1 MVGEYKVAAL
11 CTSRIY
17 DLKVHG
23 FIVSLNEY
31 LKKNGFFLWVY
42 SLNEDIYWDENKNPA
57 EASVFDYISY
67 PYVDVVVMMNEKIK
81 SHNISG
87 KIITRAIEEGK
98 PVVILDGEH
107 EGCSSVGFD
116 FASGFEKVVR
126 HVIEYH
132 GVKRPLFMGGYK
144 DNPFS
149 VARLEVF
156 RKVLEENGIE
166 FNDDM
171 VTYGDFWAKP
181 ARKAMQDIID
191 SGHIPQAVICAN
203 DIMAINAC
211 DVIKNAGIHVPEDC
225 IVTGFDGYEEVF
237 TSIPGITTVDCE
249 LSQMAEVTMKAIQDA
264 FKGKKPKDYPV
275 IPELIRNESCGCP
288 RCMKSRNRIMS
299 HMNDKFYRYQDDVR
313 NMHECVT
320 KMITSKNLDE
330 AVSKLNGELT
340 GHMCCVV
347 KKSCLEKEKNYFTE
361 NISESGYR
369 VIFDPDIEGAH
380 EDDFDP
386 AGIIPNLEERQ
397 KSGFPIIIQA
407 IDYMD
412 KPMGYVAY
420 YFDSYDITDY
430 AKTANLTE
438 MVNLG
443 LGGYINM
450 QYQQYLLERVADMY
464 KNDALTGL
472 YNRLAFREV
481 FDEVRHD
488 PENEGRPL
496 LVVMADLD
504 YLKQIND
511 NLGHKAGDKA
521 IAAVAGALKSSCP
534 KGSIC
539 VRFGGD
545 EMLAFIPGGA
555 DVDEILDAINEKLK
569 KKSEKFGFDV
579 TASFGTYETVFSDKM
594 KLRNIIAMVDEQMYI
609 AKNRRKRKEV

>member
-31 LKKNGFFLWVY
+31 LKKNGFLLWVY
-42 SLNEDIYWDENKNPA
+42 SLNEDIYWDEEKDPA
-57 EASVFDYISY
+57 EASVFEYISY
-67 PYVDVVVMMNEKIK
+67 QSVDVLVLMNEKIK
-81 SHNISG
+81 SHTISG
-87 KIITRAIEEGK
+87 RIIDKARENGK
-98 PVVILDGEH
+98 PVVVLDGKY

-132 GVKRPLFMGGYK
+132 DVRNPLFMAGIKG
-144 DNPFS
+144 NPFS
-149 VARLEVF
+149 EERIGVF
-156 RKVLEENGIE
+156 KKVLSENDIE
-166 FNDDM
+166 FSDNM

-191 SGHIPQAVICAN
+191 SGRIPRAVICAN

-225 IVTGFDGYEEVF
+225 MVTGFDGYEEAF

-249 LSQMAEVTMKAIQDA
+249 LSQMAEVTMKAVLDA
-264 FKGKKPKDYPV
+264 VKGKSARDYLV

-288 RCMKSRNRIMS
+288 RYMKSQRRIIS

-313 NMHECVT
+313 ITHECVT
-320 KMITSKNLDE
+320 KMITSESLNE
-330 AVSKLNGELT
+330 AVSNLKGKLT

-347 KKSCLEKEKNYFTE
+347 KKSCLEREQNFFTE
-361 NISESGYR
+361 EIEESGYR
-369 VIFDPDIEGAH
+369 VIYDPDFEGTDR
-380 EDDFDP
+380 DDFDP
-386 AGIIPNLEERQ
+386 SNIIPNLEERQ
-397 KSGFPIIIQA
+397 GNGYPVIIQA
-407 IDYMD
+407 LDYMD

-430 AKTANLTE
+430 TRTANLTE
-438 MVNLG
+438 MVNMG

-450 QYQQYLLERVADMY
+450 QYQQYLVERIGEMY

-472 YNRLAFREV
+472 YNRMAFREV
-481 FDEVRHD
+481 FDEMKNN
-488 PENEGRPL
+488 PENEGKPL
-496 LVVMADLD
+496 LVLMADLD
-504 YLKQIND
+504 YLKMIND
-511 NLGHKAGDKA
+511 NMGHRAGDKA
-521 IAAVAGALKSSCP
+521 IAAVARALKTSCP
-534 KGSIC
+534 PDSLC

-545 EMLAFIPGGA
+545 EMLAFIPGGG
-555 DVDEILDAINEKLK
+555 DVDEIIGSIHDKLK
-569 KKSEKFGFDV
+569 KKSEKFGFEIS
-579 TASFGTYETVFSDKM
+579 ASFGSIETEISDKIR
-594 KLRNIIAMVDEQMYI
+594 LRSIFTRVDEQMYV
-609 AKNRRKRKEV
+609 AKKTRKKT